1 MGNKNR
7 NELLVEVV
15 DDSRVVDS
23 IAYPVFLFILVA
35 LSATTRG
42 PDRFLFEV

>member
-23 IAYPVFLFILVA
+23 IAYPVFLFILVGFA
-35 LSATTRG
+35 ASWSDG
-42 PDRFLFEV
+42 FLFEV